1 MISITE
7 YIDSQKD
14 MIIKDL
20 MELVKIESVSENIEE
35 VKKALHFVLDL
46 GRKMG
51 FKATVVLNDQV
62 GVVELG
68 EGTETLGILTH
79 VDVVPPGDLDSWHTP
94 PFDPVVKDG
103 YIWGRGTLDD
113 KGPIISCLYAMK
125 AVKNLGRP
133 LKKKVQL
140 IIGTQEEVEWTDINA
155 YVKEFPLP
163 DYGFTP
169 DGEFPICN
177 IEKGMADI
185 EITIPVSEKNDGDLI
200 IKSIN
205 GGRATNVVPDECLVE
220 LILNGHPI
228 KLKAYGTSAHSCMP
242 EKGDNAII
250 NMCKIIGNL
259 SNSDSG
265 IAKVARL
272 IVEKFQD
279 IYCSNIGLYSEDEY
293 YNGDFIHRNTVSPTL
308 IRTEGNRIH
317 ININVRFNFLT
328 KEADIEKAFEKLAE
342 EMGGEISKKK
352 FLPAIYVDKDKP
364 FIRAFAEAYEKV
376 TGFKN
381 EFSLEYGGTYAKA
394 MPNIVSWGPI
404 FPGEEDTCH
413 QENERINID
422 NLILMTKIFAEAI
435 GNIVFSEENFK

>member
-1 MISITE
+1 MKSITE

-20 MELVKIESVSENIEE
+20 QEVVKIKSISEDIEE
-35 VKKALHFVLDL
+35 VKKALHFILDL
-46 GRKMG
+46 ARKMG
-51 FKATVVLNDQV
+51 FKSKAVLNDQV
-62 GVVELG
+62 GVIELG

-79 VDVVPPGDLDSWHTP
+79 VDVVPPGDLDSWQTS

-113 KGPIISCLYAMK
+113 KGAIISSLYAMN
-125 AVKNLGRP
+125 AIKNFGKP

-140 IIGTQEEVEWTDINA
+140 IIGTQEEVEWTDMNA

-185 EITIPVSEKNDGDLI
+185 EITIPVFMDKHEGLI

-205 GGRATNVVPDECLVE
+205 GGSATNVVPDECITE
-220 LILNGHPI
+220 LIFNG
-228 KLKAYGTSAHSCMP
+228 KLMKIKAYGTSAHSCMP

-250 NMCKIIGNL
+250 NMCKVIKNL
-259 SNSDSG
+259 KTLDNDIAR
-265 IAKVARL
+265 IAKL
-272 IVEKFQD
+272 IVEKFED
-279 IYCSNIGLYSEDEY
+279 IYCSKIGLYSENEY
-293 YNGDFIHRNTVSPTL
+293 FNGEFIHRNTISPTL
-308 IRTEGNRIH
+308 ISTEDNKVR
-317 ININVRFNFLT
+317 ININVRYT
-328 KEADIEKAFEKLAE
+328 YGTQEEDIEGAFKKIAE
-342 EMGGEISKKK
+342 EMGGEITSKK
-352 FLPAIYVDKDKP
+352 FLPAIYVDKERP
-364 FIRAFAEAYEKV
+364 FIKAFAKAYEKI
-376 TGFKN
+376 TRLKN

-413 QENERINID
+413 KENEKISID
-422 NLILMTKIFAEAI
+422 SLITMTKIFAEAI
-435 GNIVFSEENFK
+435 SNIVFVEESFK